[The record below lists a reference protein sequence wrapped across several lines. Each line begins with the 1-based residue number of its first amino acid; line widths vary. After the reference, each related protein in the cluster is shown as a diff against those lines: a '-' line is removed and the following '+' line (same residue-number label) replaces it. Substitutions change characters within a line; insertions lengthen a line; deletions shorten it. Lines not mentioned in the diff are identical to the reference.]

1 MFTSPYPPL
10 LTASRAMPA
19 AVAPPQRGHNVLTNT
34 FRSRN
39 RAVSEVSQPPPRR
52 PEPAQLPKAASY
64 TYFPRVKDLAP
75 ESSVVA
81 LTGTFSEQDLHA
93 GKNGEATSG
102 SSGGS
107 SPSSED
113 APDIEAVHM
122 PELRPKAHSRR
133 SSRFLPFSS
142 KSREP
147 SVDRKSEH
155 KPDRGRSDAIKQ
167 TESRGSSPA
176 RSLTKLRRKSWIV
189 SQHTQTPSASP
200 TRGRLSEKK
209 EENVKKG
216 QVTADASKRK
226 TPASTVSIPEESQ
239 ARDTT
244 PALQRIPLSKK
255 NKRLSGLFNATVNVP
270 PVPAIPK
277 SFSTEKLPLNTHLPT
292 PLSPP
297 SVPPLPR
304 NISAEKLKGAKTE
317 PRKKDELWTVFRTLD
332 GDLRKSVATV
342 LEF

>member
-1 MFTSPYPPL
+1 
-10 LTASRAMPA
+10 MPA
-19 AVAPPQRGHNVLTNT
+19 AVAPPQRGLNVFTNT

-64 TYFPRVKDLAP
+64 TYFPRVKDLSP

-81 LTGTFSEQDLHA
+81 LTGTICEQDFQT

-122 PELRPKAHSRR
+122 PELRPKPHSRR

-147 SVDRKSEH
+147 SVERKSER
-155 KPDRGRSDAIKQ
+155 KPDRGRSDSIRR
-167 TESRGSSPA
+167 TESPGGSPV

-189 SQHTQTPSASP
+189 SQHTQTSSASP

-209 EENVKKG
+209 EENTKKSH
-216 QVTADASKRK
+216 VTAEANKRN
-226 TPASTVSIPEESQ
+226 TSTSTVSILEESE
-239 ARDTT
+239 ARDT
-244 PALQRIPLSKK
+244 ASDLHSHIPLNKK
-255 NKRLSGLFNATVNVP
+255 NKRLSGLFNATANAP

-277 SFSTEKLPLNTHLPT
+277 SFSTERLPLNTHLPT
-292 PLSPP
+292 PLSPT

-332 GDLRKSVATV
+332 GDLRKSVTLV
-342 LEF
+342 PNFSM